1 LLFAGEEKVDRA
13 RDIFAQYKRQNV
25 GTGDDEVVATADLRD
40 MLLDMKVEVSGKGRF
55 PTFHTA
61 KSDRFTKPGSGQT

>member
-25 GTGDDEVVATADLRD
+25 GTGHDEVVATADLRD
-40 MLLDMKVEVSGKGRF
+40 MLLDMKVEVSGKGR
-55 PTFHTA
+55 
-61 KSDRFTKPGSGQT
+61 